1 MYTNLGII
9 VIEKLKGR
17 QMLEY
22 SNKQETSM
30 PTLDMTIYEMQAEI
44 SKTIAHPLRI
54 AIIHYLKE
62 GEKTVNELTQTLGA
76 SQSNISQ
83 HLAIMRQRQI
93 VKTRKEGS
101 TVYYRV
107 ASPKISQA
115 CDMVREVLLE
125 QLNQRQELAK
135 NIPP

>member
-1 MYTNLGII
+1 
-9 VIEKLKGR
+9 
-17 QMLEY
+17 MLEY
-22 SNKQETSM
+22 SNKQEIEVSK
-30 PTLDMTIYEMQAEI
+30 PTFDMSIYELQAEI
-44 SKTIAHPLRI
+44 SKTLAHPLRI
-54 AIIHYLKE
+54 AILHYLRD
-62 GEKTVNELTQTLGA
+62 GEKTVNDLTQTLGA

-83 HLAIMRQRQI
+83 HLALLRQRQI

-125 QLNQRQELAK
+125 QLNQKQEMAK
-135 NIPP
+135 TYTPER

>member
-1 MYTNLGII
+1 
-9 VIEKLKGR
+9 
-17 QMLEY
+17 MLEY
-22 SNKQETSM
+22 SNTQATEMSK
-30 PTLDMTIYEMQAEI
+30 PNFDMSIYELQAEI

-54 AIIHYLKE
+54 AIIHYLKD
-62 GEKTVNELTQTLGA
+62 GEKTVNDLTQTLGA

-101 TVYYRV
+101 NIYYRV

-115 CDMVREVLLE
+115 CDMVREVLIE
-125 QLNQRQELAK
+125 QLNQNREMAK
-135 NIPP
+135 SFSP

>member
-1 MYTNLGII
+1 
-9 VIEKLKGR
+9 
-17 QMLEY
+17 MLEY
-22 SNKQETSM
+22 SNVQEKST
-30 PTLDMTIYEMQAEI
+30 TKANFDMTIYELQAEI
-44 SKTIAHPLRI
+44 SKTLAHPLRI

-62 GEKTVNELTQTLGA
+62 GEKTVTDLTETLGA

-83 HLAIMRQRQI
+83 HLALLRQRQI

-125 QLNQRQELAK
+125 QLNQKQEMAK
-135 NIPP
+135 TYTPER